1 MRRLTGVSEE
11 LLDWHP
17 GERAR
22 YTRQGLVILG
32 TACMAGLAALIGLGR
47 FTPTPWPL
55 LIPLALFWAALI
67 LALDCWLVSTTHG
80 TAGAMKLRVLAG
92 RIALA
97 VLIGFVVAEPLL
109 LYVFQ
114 PAIEREVART
124 SQDEVDAYASMLRR
138 CNPASGEKVDDP
150 ECADHLITVSDSTF
164 LSVREEL
171 DSATEERDDL
181 AERIG
186 EIESTLAT
194 KNDLARREC
203 NGTEGD
209 GLTGRTGEGPNCQR
223 LRQEADDYRSDSRLD
238 EHQRRLLELD
248 GTVDSLE
255 NKVGEASGTYESALT
270 RQIDDKITAR
280 ADEGGDAGILEE
292 MDALHRLSQNS
303 VYVFIGEWALRLL
316 LITVDA
322 LPVLTKLL
330 GGVSAYDR
338 LWSRQ
343 RRQESDLYEKE
354 LELRYRRETDEKDE
368 ELRTR
373 EMARERHIRRTDLL
387 AHTDRA
393 QSGADLNTQIDVLAA
408 RFRGDA
414 PTAADDSPR

>member
-1 MRRLTGVSEE
+1 MSEE
-11 LLDWHP
+11 LLAWHP

-32 TACMAGLAALIGLGR
+32 TGCMAGLAALIGLGR

-80 TAGAMKLRVLAG
+80 TAGVMKLRVLAG

-109 LYVFQ
+109 LYLFQ
-114 PAIEREVART
+114 PAIEREVERT
-124 SQDEVDAYASMLRR
+124 SQDEVDSYASMLRR
-138 CNPASGEKVDDP
+138 CNPVSGEKVDDP
-150 ECADHLITVSDSTF
+150 NCDDHLITVSDSTF

-186 EIESTLAT
+186 EIESTLAK

-209 GLTGRTGEGPNCQR
+209 GLTGRVGAGPNCQR
-223 LRQEADDYRSDSRLD
+223 LRREADDYRSDSRLD

-248 GTVDSLE
+248 GTVGSLE
-255 NKVGEASGTYESALT
+255 SKVGEASGDYESALT
-270 RQIDDKITAR
+270 KQIDDKIAAR
-280 ADEGGDAGILEE
+280 ADEDGEAGILEE

-303 VYVFIGEWALRLL
+303 AYVFIGEWALRLL

-338 LWSRQ
+338 LCSRQ

-373 EMARERHIRRTDLL
+373 EMNRERHIRHTELE

-393 QSGADLNTQIDVLAA
+393 QSGADLNTAIDALAA
-408 RFRGDA
+408 RFRGDQDA
-414 PTAADDSPR
+414 PADDKAQ